1 MASLP
6 TDRAALQELGRN
18 PRVAAFKPVIRY
30 GESNLTERAYHLR
43 YPNTYFT
50 SLAQHPQVFVPLP
63 DGRKSSAAG
72 AYQITWTTWSELVAK
87 YGFTSFGIAEQE
99 EACTALIARCGA
111 LPLLLAGDVAGAIA
125 AARLTWT
132 SLPGAAEN
140 SRRAWT
146 MQAALDLY
154 HRALGA
160 PSVPAQDAPTPADVV
175 DANPYDEP
183 HHENEPTKE
192 ATMPFPLAL
201 LISTF
206 GPAII
211 NAIPQVKKWFD
222 PAIPVAQRNVGLAE
236 TVINTIVEVSGRADL
251 PTALDAMSA
260 DPVLAKTVQQAV
272 VTHPEVMG
280 LLEVG
285 GGIAKAR
292 EFAVQVQNAERPFWY
307 NPVFWIT
314 LLFFPLIGWIVGS
327 VLIGGVEIRA
337 DAPWWADAFFKL
349 FGLQFTPEV
358 RAGTVGT
365 VLGTVLGGI
374 TGIWFGTS
382 YGSLKKDERTRST
395 DSPTAKE

>member
-1 MASLP
+1 MARLP
-6 TDRAALQELGRN
+6 PDLATLQALGRD
-18 PRVAAFKPVIRY
+18 PRVAAFKPVIAF
-30 GESNLTERAYHLR
+30 GESNLTDRAYRLR

-50 SLAQHPQVFVPLP
+50 DLSKHPKVFVPLP
-63 DGRKSSAAG
+63 DGKKSSAAG
-72 AYQITWTTWSELVAK
+72 KYQITWTTYNDVAPK
-87 YGFTSFGIAEQE
+87 YGLTDFSPETQE
-99 EACTALIARCGA
+99 LICTALIAQCGA
-111 LPLLLAGDVAGAIA
+111 LQLLLTGDVAGAIA

-140 SRRAWT
+140 FRKTWN
-146 MQAALDLY
+146 MQAALDMY
-154 HRALGA
+154 HHYLGA
-160 PSVPAQDAPTPADVV
+160 PSVPAQETPTPSEAV

-192 ATMPFPLAL
+192 TTMPFPLAL

-236 TVINTIVEVSGRADL
+236 TVINTIVEVSGKLDL

-260 DPVLAKTVQQAV
+260 DPALAKTVQQAV
-272 VTHPEVMG
+272 ITHPEVMG

-285 GGIAKAR
+285 GGIVKAR

-307 NPVFWIT
+307 NPVWWMSVMFM
-314 LLFFPLIGWIVGS
+314 PLIFWIVGS
-327 VLIGGVEIRA
+327 VLVGGVQIPL
-337 DAPWWADAFFKL
+337 DAPWYAHAFFKL
-349 FGLQFTPEV
+349 FGLPFNEET
-358 RAGTVGT
+358 RSGTVNL
-365 VLGTVLGGI
+365 VLGLVLGGI

-382 YGSLKKDERTRST
+382 YGSMKKDERTRSS
-395 DSPTAKE
+395 DPPTK